1 VSGYIAVGLG
11 GASPRTLANVFAGLA
26 LVAPGALASVLSVA
40 CAALTAAALTAALTT
55 TGAHADEAAAAAQ
68 IFAFEYPNSKTV
80 STPEQISAAARS
92 FRASPEY
99 QEGLHIC
106 VNSMVTAIIE
116 HTTTDANT
124 AAYCDAF
131 ATGYAEAQV
140 ADKRAQAAGLLD
152 EAMKGKK

>member
-1 VSGYIAVGLG
+1 MAVRIG
-11 GASPRTLANVFAGLA
+11 GAAQRALANVFARVA
-26 LVAPGALASVLSVA
+26 LVAPGAVASALSVA
-40 CAALTAAALTAALTT
+40 CAALTAAALTAAPTT

-68 IFAFEYPNSKTV
+68 IFAVEYPNSTTV
-80 STPEQISAAARS
+80 PTPEQISAAARW

-106 VNSMVTAIIE
+106 VNNMVNAIIA

-131 ATGYAEAQV
+131 ATGYAKARV
-140 ADKRAQAAGLLD
+140 ADKLEQAYDQLGA
-152 EAMKGKK
+152 AMKGKK

>member
-1 VSGYIAVGLG
+1 MAVGLG

-55 TGAHADEAAAAAQ
+55 TRAHAAAQ

-80 STPEQISAAARS
+80 PTPEQISAAARS

-131 ATGYAEAQV
+131 ATGGWLVSQPPAAEPAPRRSNRSV
-140 ADKRAQAAGLLD
+140 
-152 EAMKGKK
+152 